1 MPLSNALTALDGRFV
16 IGHRGNA
23 ARAPENTLESF
34 RQAAALGVDAIEL
47 DVRLTRDGVPVVIHD
62 PTLARTT
69 DRGDAVVDSSL
80 AGLRRADA
88 GARFTP
94 DAGATFPYRGRG
106 LTIPTLR
113 EVVDATE
120 GIPLLIEVK
129 VPEAGPAILDVLRQA
144 NAMGRVVAASM
155 QRDAVLP
162 LREARVATGAA
173 AMDVLALWSRLVR
186 HRPPRSL
193 PYDALCIP
201 RFYGALPLP
210 VAGLARMAREAGV
223 ATHVWTVD
231 APSVAIE
238 LWRSGVQGIVTN
250 DPATI
255 FRVREQLAGSPTDRG
270 H

>member
-1 MPLSNALTALDGRFV
+1 MPLPNALTSLEGRLV

-23 ARAPENTLESF
+23 AHAPENTLESF

-62 PTLARTT
+62 PTLGRTT
-69 DRGDAVVDSSL
+69 DRGDAVADISL

-113 EVVDATE
+113 EVIDAVQ

-129 VPEAGPAILDVLRQA
+129 VPAAGAAIVDVLTRAGAGRRVVGASMNRAAILALRAA
-144 NAMGRVVAASM
+144 NI
-155 QRDAVLP
+155 
-162 LREARVATGAA
+162 ATGASA
-173 AMDVLALWSRLVR
+173 IDVLALWSFLIRR
-186 HRPPRSL
+186 QRPDSL
-193 PYDALCIP
+193 SYAALCIP
-201 RFYGALPLP
+201 RVYGGLPLP
-210 VAGLARMAREAGV
+210 VAGLARIARDAGV

-231 APSVAIE
+231 KPRVAHK
-238 LWRSGVQGIVTN
+238 LWQSGVQGIVTN
-250 DPATI
+250 DPATML
-255 FRVREQLAGSPTDRG
+255 RARSQLVDAHS
-270 H
+270 